1 MTRLFLT
8 AYVML
13 LPLTAAAQEAQ
24 PFEQRT
30 PHTLTG
36 RADFTSPPATL
47 TSFTWFEGAWAGTG
61 LGGTCEEAWSRPA
74 GGAMMGM
81 FRFLKGNAVVF
92 YEFLTLV
99 EQNGTVVLKLKHFN
113 PDLTGWEEKAHFVTF
128 RLLKLTPTE
137 AFFEGLTFRRVG
149 DDRMQIFLAL
159 RDRVDGTVREEEF
172 AYTRK

>member
-1 MTRLFLT
+1 
-8 AYVML
+8 
-13 LPLTAAAQEAQ
+13 
-24 PFEQRT
+24 
-30 PHTLTG
+30 
-36 RADFTSPPATL
+36 
-47 TSFTWFEGAWAGTG
+47 
-61 LGGTCEEAWSRPA
+61 
-74 GGAMMGM
+74 MMGM

-137 AFFEGLTFRRVG
+137 AFFEGLTLRRVG